1 MRKPGVLLL
10 VGAIAAT
17 GWPALLERPA
27 RAEEPP
33 AEDAPVP
40 LGRAGQLVLS
50 IPRLLP
56 LVEVNSWSVRSSS
69 PTDATTGTWL
79 SFGNHPGGLDVYDL
93 PRLGLDAFAAD
104 RVTLGV
110 DLAGYA
116 TLGKGP
122 SLGSPYVSIFGA
134 APRIGY
140 VAPVAGIA
148 SVWLRAGIAYYL
160 LAEKGLDPA
169 AAGATVPWSYA
180 WHQLDAD
187 LEAYLVL
194 AAFAHMAATVGVAV
208 EAPLAGHFD
217 EAKTGAPT
225 VDASAGWL
233 HVGVVGGILTYL

>member
-1 MRKPGVLLL
+1 MRKPRVLL
-10 VGAIAAT
+10 VVSAAAAMLSS
-17 GWPALLERPA
+17 ALLA
-27 RAEEPP
+27 RHASAQDPP
-33 AEDAPVP
+33 AEDPPAP

-56 LVEVNSWSVRSSS
+56 LVEVNSWSVRSSAAN
-69 PTDATTGTWL
+69 DATTGTWL

-93 PRLGLDAFAAD
+93 PRLGIDAFPVD

-122 SLGSPYVSIFGA
+122 SLASPYVTILGA

-140 VAPVAGIA
+140 VAPLAGVA
-148 SVWLRAGIAYYL
+148 SVWLRAGVAYYL
-160 LAEKGLDPA
+160 LAEKGLDLGT
-169 AAGATVPWSYA
+169 AGATVPWSYT

-194 AAFAHMAATVGVAV
+194 AAFAHMAATVGVAI

-217 EAKTGAPT
+217 ETKSGAPT
-225 VDASAGWL
+225 VDAGAGWL
-233 HVGVVGGILTYL
+233 HVGVVGGLLTYL

>member
-1 MRKPGVLLL
+1 MLS
-10 VGAIAAT
+10 
-17 GWPALLERPA
+17 PALLGRTA
-27 RAEEPP
+27 TAEDVP
-33 AEDAPVP
+33 AEGAPVP

-56 LVEVNSWSVRSSS
+56 LVEVNSWRVRSSA
-69 PTDATTGTWL
+69 PNDATTGTWL

-93 PRLGLDAFAAD
+93 PRVGIDAFPAD

-122 SLGSPYVSIFGA
+122 SVASPYVSIFGA

-140 VAPVAGIA
+140 FAPLVRGA
-148 SVWLRAGIAYYL
+148 SFWLRAGVAYYL
-160 LAEKGLDPA
+160 LAEKGLDPGP
-169 AAGATVPWSYA
+169 AGGSVPWSYT

-194 AAFAHMAATVGVAV
+194 AAFAHMAATVGVAL

-217 EAKTGAPT
+217 ETRSGAPT
-225 VDASAGWL
+225 VDAGAGWL
-233 HVGVVGGILTYL
+233 HVGVVGGLLTYL